1 MGIVDR
7 AKEMASKKK
16 HEFDEGVEK
25 EKRYTAYKHPDADYI
40 VHGQRPYGPKTKAE
54 SEEADE
60 FASRKAGEEAKA
72 AERRE
77 KVKAVAKAG
86 AEKVVSTAKTV
97 AVKGGNAA
105 VGFVKEMSKPQKGRH
120 PAETA
125 YGHAPRRESA
135 FSGGMGQGL
144 TFGLGGGGKSIKP
157 LGGLGKGFNL
167 GMGSGKGPNPFGG
180 KMKDPLGFG
189 GKRKKQAKF
198 SLF

>member
-7 AKEMASKKK
+7 AKEIASKKK

-40 VHGQRPYGPKTKAE
+40 VHGQRPYGPKTKAQ

-77 KVKAVAKAG
+77 RNREKKERIKAAVREKAG
-86 AEKVVSTAKTV
+86 NV
-97 AVKGGNAA
+97 ARNIGGKLKSAMR
-105 VGFVKEMSKPQKGRH
+105 ERPHQ
-120 PAETA
+120 P
-125 YGHAPRRESA
+125 APRQ
-135 FSGGMGQGL
+135 SGFG
-144 TFGLGGGGKSIKP
+144 TGLGGGFELGLMGGANKGFDPIGIGKSKPINP
-157 LGGLGKGFNL
+157 LGKTKPFSLGLGIRNKKG
-167 GMGSGKGPNPFGG
+167 KP
-180 KMKDPLGFG
+180 
-189 GKRKKQAKF
+189 KRF

>member
-60 FASRKAGEEAKA
+60 FASRKSGEEAKA

-77 KVKAVAKAG
+77 RSKEKKARIRSAIKEKAG
-86 AEKVVSTAKTV
+86 NVARNLGNKVVSAMR
-97 AVKGGNAA
+97 
-105 VGFVKEMSKPQKGRH
+105 EKPRS
-120 PAETA
+120 
-125 YGHAPRRESA
+125 HAPA
-135 FSGGMGQGL
+135 PPQDPVF
-144 TFGLGGGGKSIKP
+144 GGGGSGFKFGMGCGMS
-157 LGGLGKGFNL
+157 GGFNL